1 MKVFHLYLSIFG
13 VRSVS
18 DTQCGFK
25 MLNRSAARK
34 ILPWIHIT
42 GWIFDV
48 EMILLAEKK
57 GIKIHEVP
65 VNWKEMNGTKLQIAL
80 DSIKMA
86 KDLLRIRLNYFFGIW
101 TSQ

>member
-1 MKVFHLYLSIFG
+1 MKVFHLYLRVFG

-34 ILPWIHIT
+34 IFPWIHIT

-48 EMILLAEKK
+48 EIILLAERR
-57 GIKIHEVP
+57 GIRIHEVP

-101 TSQ
+101 TS